1 MWSGLVRGQS
11 VREEGVRLEKK
22 DDKCLVA
29 YAGKGKSGLAA
40 ARKRALWGGQGAIGE
55 SMGFALG
62 EGKKE
67 KTRLE
72 DEWLALASELA
83 LVGRE
88 AAREPEPARTRLV
101 RVWGGGGGP
110 ETRRRI
116 RLRMSPKNRLGARGT

>member
-1 MWSGLVRGQS
+1 MDGLVWSGLVRGQS

-40 ARKRALWGGQGAIGE
+40 ARKSPLGWTRSNWE
-55 SMGFALG
+55 SIAFAL

-72 DEWLALASELA
+72 DEFGW
-83 LVGRE
+83 R
-88 AAREPEPARTRLV
+88 
-101 RVWGGGGGP
+101 W
-110 ETRRRI
+110 RRSWRW
-116 RLRMSPKNRLGARGT
+116 